1 MESSWIILTTD
12 SGIWITSKLVPK
24 NRGKDSKMERVQIAN
39 TVMNAVEAFCG
50 VRLFAEYTIT
60 LYLKKKNMVI
70 ELDTSKNT
78 LLL

>member
-1 MESSWIILTTD
+1 
-12 SGIWITSKLVPK
+12 
-24 NRGKDSKMERVQIAN
+24 MERVQIAN